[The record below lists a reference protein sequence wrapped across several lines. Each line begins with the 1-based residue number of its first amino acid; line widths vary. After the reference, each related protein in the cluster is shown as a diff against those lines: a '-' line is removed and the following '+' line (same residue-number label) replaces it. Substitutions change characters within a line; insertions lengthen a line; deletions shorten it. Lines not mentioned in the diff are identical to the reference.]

1 MKSIA
6 AQIIILTRQRSS
18 RRNLKAL
25 AKFIVILIAM
35 ILTYTVI
42 FHFIMDY
49 EDREHTWLTG
59 LYWTLVTMSTTGYGD
74 QTFTSD
80 LGKVFTIVVILSGTL
95 FLLVLLPFTFI
106 QFFYAPWVESQ
117 AQARMPKSVAEDE
130 KDHVL
135 LTRLDPVTEA
145 LIRKLVEF
153 GQRYTL
159 IVEGIDEAQRL
170 HDQNYRVM
178 LGDLDD
184 PETYESARLGEASML
199 VSTLSDAA
207 DTTVCITARGVNDHT
222 PIVTTVE
229 DPVST
234 KIHEMAGA
242 SNTLRLPGI
251 MGQALARCSSGGD
264 AITHTVASFGALRL
278 AEANAARTPLV
289 GKTLRENRLGD
300 LGVSVAG
307 LWERGHYVPAGP
319 DSVVGPNTVLLVVGS
334 EEQLLNYDEH
344 FAIYAV
350 SSEPA
355 IVIGSGRIG
364 QATAAA
370 LEARGVEYRVIEQ
383 DPARVVRPEITIVGN
398 AADPEILDRAGIATT
413 PTIIITTNDDDTNL
427 YLTLLCRESN
437 PDVEI
442 IARCTLDKHVKAL
455 HKAGADF
462 VQSYASIGASSIF
475 NLIQKSRVVT
485 VTQGLDV
492 FRVGVPASVDGQT
505 IATCGIREKTGCTII
520 GYHVEDT
527 LEPNPRPDTAL
538 EKGHELLMIG
548 DWEGRNTFFKAY
560 PDCREALTAHPD

>member
-6 AQIIILTRQRSS
+6 AQILILTRQRSS

-25 AKFIVILIAM
+25 AKFLAVLIGM

-49 EDREHTWLTG
+49 EGQEDHSWLSG
-59 LYWTLVTMSTTGYGD
+59 LYWTLVTMSTLGFGD
-74 QTFTSD
+74 ITFQSD
-80 LGKVFTIVVILSGTL
+80 LGRAFTIIVILSGTL

-117 AQARMPKSVAEDE
+117 AQASVPQSLPETE
-130 KDHVL
+130 RDHIL
-135 LTRLDPVTEA
+135 LTQLDPVTEA
-145 LIRKLVEF
+145 LIKKLEQFGHSYALLVEELD
-153 GQRYTL
+153 QTR
-159 IVEGIDEAQRL
+159 RL

-178 LGDLDD
+178 HGDLDD
-184 PETYESARLGEASML
+184 PETYEAARINQASML
-199 VSTLSDAA
+199 VSTLSDAE
-207 DTTVCITARGVNDHT
+207 DTTVCITARGVSEST

-229 DPVST
+229 DPIS
-234 KIHEMAGA
+234 KQIHEMAGA
-242 SNTLRLPGI
+242 SDVIRLPEI

-264 AITHTVASFGALRL
+264 AITHTVASFGTLHL
-278 AEANAARTPLV
+278 AEANAAKTPLV

-307 LWERGHYVPAGP
+307 LWERGDFKPAGP
-319 DSVVGPNTVLLVVGS
+319 DSVVGPNTVLMVVGS

-350 SSEPA
+350 TDEPV
-355 IVIGSGRIG
+355 ILIGSGRIG
-364 QATAAA
+364 KATAEA
-370 LEARGVEYRVIEQ
+370 LDERGVKYRVIEQ
-383 DPARVVRPEITIVGN
+383 DPRRVIDPVNTIVGN
-398 AADPEILDRAGIATT
+398 AADPEILEQAGIATT
-413 PTIIITTNDDDTNL
+413 PTVIITTNDDDTNL
-427 YLTLLCRESN
+427 YLTLLCRQSN

-475 NLIQKSRVVT
+475 NLLQKSRVVT

-492 FRVGVPASVDGQT
+492 FRVNVPEEVVGKR
-505 IATCGIREKTGCTII
+505 I
-520 GYHVEDT
+520 
-527 LEPNPRPDTAL
+527 
-538 EKGHELLMIG
+538 
-548 DWEGRNTFFKAY
+548 
-560 PDCREALTAHPD
+560 